1 MVSLLVP
8 WQRGCRQNER
18 WEKGR
23 ETRRPRSDLSLYSLK
38 TGMWDLYGSL
48 DISCIPKGIGSSRQ
62 TIANVFWS
70 LSKVVETKTCW
81 PSLHWKANRN
91 VPLASIWW
99 IFNHFHKKTSKR
111 ATRCRWTRMG
121 SPWRGQPMGGKG
133 ACLHHY
139 IQLSQR
145 ALQSACKRKQEPSY
159 DLVRKLPLATSVW
172 K

>member
-1 MVSLLVP
+1 MVSLLVL
-8 WQRGCRQNER
+8 RGYRQNER

-23 ETRRPRSDLSLYSLK
+23 ETRRPRSGLSF
-38 TGMWDLYGSL
+38 DR
-48 DISCIPKGIGSSRQ
+48 DVSRK
-62 TIANVFWS
+62 TIASIFWS
-70 LSKVVETKTCW
+70 LSKVDESCGNHDLLAFSTLKSQQECST
-81 PSLHWKANRN
+81 SLNLSQFN
-91 VPLASIWW
+91 L
-99 IFNHFHKKTSKR
+99 IFNPFRKKTAKW

-133 ACLHHY
+133 ARIHHY

-159 DLVRKLPLATSVW
+159 GLIRKLPLATSVS